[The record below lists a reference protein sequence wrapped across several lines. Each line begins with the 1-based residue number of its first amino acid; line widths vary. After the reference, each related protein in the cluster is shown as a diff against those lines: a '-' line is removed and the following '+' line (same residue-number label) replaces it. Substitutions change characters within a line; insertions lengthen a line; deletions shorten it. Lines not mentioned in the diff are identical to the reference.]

1 MFGSHTHEKYGGLE
15 VQTNITK
22 SETFTELE
30 TNLNFYIFTYHKT
43 NYITITHLQVPKQM

>member
-22 SETFTELE
+22 SETL
-30 TNLNFYIFTYHKT
+30 
-43 NYITITHLQVPKQM
+43 LQSLRPI